1 MLTGKSFTHDTYDK
15 DAESKLGGSITS
27 SPEIRA
33 SDDQE
38 ITLGSENIHIGRRK
52 QAIFANESLGTD
64 RPYWA
69 INPESTALGKY
80 QFLMS
85 DNRKVTPWLMML
97 RSMIDDKSI
106 SLLSEADPQYSVTKA
121 FLDKHTLFKD
131 YSSQNQQLLITYM
144 TNADLQEDFMNIVMN
159 KSYLPSLE
167 KFSQLYG
174 DQIKKNNLNAS
185 ELMMGIHFLGEA
197 NMKLFLEQ

>member
-1 MLTGKSFTHDTYDK
+1 
-15 DAESKLGGSITS
+15 
-27 SPEIRA
+27 
-33 SDDQE
+33 
-38 ITLGSENIHIGRRK
+38 
-52 QAIFANESLGTD
+52 
-64 RPYWA
+64 
-69 INPESTALGKY
+69 
-80 QFLMS
+80 
-85 DNRKVTPWLMML
+85 ML

-131 YSSQNQQLLITYM
+131 YSPQNQQLLVTYM

-197 NMKLFLEQ
+197 NMKLFLEQWRDALSDTIKGKNKNWDEYIKTFRSAYH